1 MIRMIIVDDEY
12 LILDSLKTLVDWKS
26 IGVEVAGSA
35 DNGAA
40 ALDLALKLRP
50 DIILSDIAMPGFS
63 GLELL
68 ETLRRHDMRT
78 EVIFITAY
86 GKFEY
91 AKEAIRYG
99 VFDYILKPI
108 DEALLLSSVSRCA
121 DKIRSRRGE
130 PDPERRLNELLLQCL
145 LAGKAPDETGLE
157 LLGERGL
164 EFPYAALVG
173 IRHEKERSVSVHAGD
188 FSAAWVSAPLRAA
201 EDLTLFLLCFSE
213 LPAERPT
220 TERPSVMRQWAAAG
234 ADIITV
240 SECTGLAACFERA
253 YAQVSFALIGAEIHW
268 NKTAGQS
275 RAPVFFADMRKSAA
289 AFPGFESAVSA
300 LSRCVR
306 EGRVEAAGGLLYRF
320 FLGFLETE
328 ILYDA
333 GMVELYCIEL
343 LDHIIREN
351 GDCINPAALDTSAA
365 ASGYMSIRKKIAA
378 RSGIR
383 EIFNAVCEM
392 LRCLCDAETR
402 TRSSLRLVRQ
412 TVRFIHEHYMEN
424 ISLPAIAGQFLISP
438 NYLSRIFSAEMGEPF
453 SQYLREYRLN
463 MAKKLLRETYVK
475 VYEIAAQVGYADVV
489 QFSKIFKRFTG
500 MSPHQYRNQR

>member
-26 IGVEVAGSA
+26 IGVEVAGTA

-63 GLELL
+63 GLEML

-130 PDPERRLNELLLQCL
+130 PDQERRLNELLLQCL
-145 LAGKAPDETGLE
+145 LAGKVPDETV
-157 LLGERGL
+157 L
-164 EFPYAALVG
+164 EFPHAALVG
-173 IRHEKERSVSVHAGD
+173 IRHEKERSVSPRAGD
-188 FSAAWVSAPLRAA
+188 FSAPWVSAPLRAA
-201 EDLTLFLLCFSE
+201 DDLTLFLLCFLE
-213 LPAERPT
+213 LPAERPN
-220 TERPSVMRQWAAAG
+220 TERPFVTRHLSDAG
-234 ADIITV
+234 ADIIAV
-240 SECTGLAACFERA
+240 SECTGLAACFERG
-253 YAQVSFALIGAEIHW
+253 YAQVSFALIGAEIHR
-268 NKTAGQS
+268 NKTAAPG
-275 RAPVFFADMRKSAA
+275 RVPVFFADMRKSAA
-289 AFPGFESAVSA
+289 VFPGFESAVSA

-306 EGRVEAAGGLLYRF
+306 EGRAEAAEGLLYRF

-328 ILYDA
+328 TLYDA
-333 GMVELYCIEL
+333 GMVELYCVEL

-351 GDCINPAALDTSAA
+351 GDYINPAAPETAA
-365 ASGYMSIRKKIAA
+365 VSGHTMLSIRKKIA
-378 RSGIR
+378 SCPGLR
-383 EIFNAVCEM
+383 ETFDAVRAI
-392 LRCLCDAETR
+392 LHCLCGDIAATR

-412 TVRFIHEHYMEN
+412 TVRFIHEHYMED

-438 NYLSRIFSAEMGEPF
+438 NYLSRIFSAEMEEPF

-463 MAKKLLRETYVK
+463 MAKKLLRESYVK

-489 QFSKIFKRFTG
+489 QFSKVFKRFTG
-500 MSPHQYRNQR
+500 LSPNQYRNT